1 MPPASHPSRPV
12 PAVPLPSP
20 APAVMPRLERSKTA
34 GPSIF
39 DDARASMS
47 AAAPP
52 NQSSP
57 SLDPSVLSRSRLASP
72 RRGRWRRFLL
82 QRSEKRDAAKAVT
95 VPRGDRDDSTNR
107 VDVVDRGD
115 RRRKAEKGGSGV
127 DVLLRAMRGGGSG
140 MVGLHGR
147 WEYRIYQGAEVRG
160 VREVRSALEG
170 RCWRKGGMFEGPDWG
185 RLIVGP
191 AFHEP
196 GEGVQKR
203 QVHCLEYVASVCGCL
218 KCLVKEAETEMDVP
232 SDGDDLFVED
242 CQEVKKGGEVSEE
255 QVVRADSV
263 VATFA
268 DGVNA
273 IAAARGGSK
282 VEGTILGNGRGWRAS
297 GGEDET
303 PDSVPAEA
311 RNPAASSV
319 VDVELPS
326 LSGMSLLEGVRAGT
340 TQFLLGTLSRL
351 HSRGSA
357 RLTLSSIMREFV
369 GHAAHCGPVPLSE
382 MLTTVLEF
390 GKAHYRKHKGKRDR
404 QVFIRGEMLKMPLP
418 FCVVDV
424 GATPLNTAEP
434 GSVAVLAPAQEMNLV
449 SGEIVLEGSFGSTI
463 DTKISWYVGF
473 GADRGSQAIY
483 ADGSLGPRRT
493 FGINELCVHSEGFG
507 SGPKTYKM
515 Y

>member
-1 MPPASHPSRPV
+1 M
-12 PAVPLPSP
+12 
-20 APAVMPRLERSKTA
+20 
-34 GPSIF
+34 
-39 DDARASMS
+39 
-47 AAAPP
+47 
-52 NQSSP
+52 
-57 SLDPSVLSRSRLASP
+57 
-72 RRGRWRRFLL
+72 
-82 QRSEKRDAAKAVT
+82 
-95 VPRGDRDDSTNR
+95 
-107 VDVVDRGD
+107 VDRGNSNKDD
-115 RRRKAEKGGSGV
+115 RSNRGDMVDSGDRARKREKGGSSV
-127 DVLLRAMRGGGSG
+127 DVLLRAMMGSGRG
-140 MVGLHGR
+140 MVGLHSR
-147 WEYRIYQGAEVRG
+147 WEYRIDQGAEVRG

-191 AFHEP
+191 AFLEP
-196 GEGVQKR
+196 GVGVKRR

-218 KCLVKEAETEMDVP
+218 KCLVEEAETEMDVP
-232 SDGDDLFVED
+232 SADDVLFVED
-242 CQEVKKGGEVSEE
+242 CQEVKKVGEVSEE
-255 QVVRADSV
+255 RVVRSDSV

-273 IAAARGGSK
+273 IAAAKGDGKVHGG
-282 VEGTILGNGRGWRAS
+282 ILGKGRDWSVGT
-297 GGEDET
+297 GEDEA
-303 PDSVPAEA
+303 PDSAPAEA
-311 RNPAASSV
+311 RTRAASSV

-326 LSGMSLLEGVRAGT
+326 LSGMSLLEGVRAAT
-340 TQFLLGTLSRL
+340 TQFQLGTLSRL

-369 GHAAHCGPVPLSE
+369 GHAAHCGPVPLPE
-382 MLTTVLEF
+382 MITTVLEF
-390 GKAHYRKHKGKRDR
+390 GKAHYQTHQGKRER

-434 GSVAVLAPAQEMNLV
+434 GSVAVLAPAQEMNLI

-463 DTKISWYVGF
+463 DTKMSWYVGF
-473 GADRGSQAIY
+473 GADKGSQALF

-507 SGPKTYKM
+507 SGPKKTYKM